1 MAPSAA
7 SQRRGFGP
15 DSPRK
20 ALRAVGMPEARAL
33 FEANPHLVDALD
45 DIVRV
50 ATPQA
55 A

>member
-1 MAPSAA
+1 MGSGRAP
-7 SQRRGFGP
+7 RGR
-15 DSPRK
+15 S
-20 ALRAVGMPEARAL
+20 LRAVGMPEARAL

-50 ATPQA
+50 ARRSQA